1 MGTVSSPRAQ
11 VLERS
16 QVVASRVRFCC
27 LRGQQVEIGSA
38 HRVHDRFRVRQ
49 SPISARRGCC
59 CCCGCRLPRLMV
71 LAHFGRTILGRSRS
85 ISHSSPTST
94 AIRRPRGSCGH
105 CWRWAVILIW
115 RSSPRVSSCRNR
127 RRCCARSGAS
137 SSRASFTR
145 TRHRPPDLM
154 TYSVHPWARGGR
166 KVVPGTAARR
176 RIAVVLV
183 RCGGCVAGW
192 PLHRVGGDVRVRSGV
207 APGGEMVAGVCWSGW
222 SCGIGW
228 SPDAGLT
235 GSCRPVNW

>member
-1 MGTVSSPRAQ
+1 MIVFGF
-11 VLERS
+11 
-16 QVVASRVRFCC
+16 ASR
-27 LRGQQVEIGSA
+27 
-38 HRVHDRFRVRQ
+38 
-49 SPISARRGCC
+49 
-59 CCCGCRLPRLMV
+59 
-71 LAHFGRTILGRSRS
+71 RSRPGAAVAVAVAVVC
-85 ISHSSPTST
+85 HAWFWLTLVELFWGGQDRYR
-94 AIRRPRGSCGH
+94 IRRQHPLRSGGRAVPCGH

-176 RIAVVLV
+176 RIAAVLV

-207 APGGEMVAGVCWSGW
+207 APGAGKWSLCVCWSGW

>member
-1 MGTVSSPRAQ
+1 MIVFGF
-11 VLERS
+11 
-16 QVVASRVRFCC
+16 ASRRSRPGAAVAVAVVST
-27 LRGQQVEIGSA
+27 LDGSG
-38 HRVHDRFRVRQ
+38 
-49 SPISARRGCC
+49 SLWSNY
-59 CCCGCRLPRLMV
+59 
-71 LAHFGRTILGRSRS
+71 LGRSRS

-154 TYSVHPWARGGR
+154 TYSVHPWARGVR

-207 APGGEMVAGVCWSGW
+207 APGAGKWSLCVCWSGW